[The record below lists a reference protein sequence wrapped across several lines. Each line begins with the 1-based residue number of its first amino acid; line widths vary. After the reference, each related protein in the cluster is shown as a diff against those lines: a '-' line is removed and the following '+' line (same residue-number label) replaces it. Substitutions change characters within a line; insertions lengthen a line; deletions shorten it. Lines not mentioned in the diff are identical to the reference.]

1 MKIYKIHNQSLTIL
15 CAIITV
21 CLKFMSQHKLE
32 ESSHQNIR
40 HENAD
45 WEWRTNEFGNS
56 SHLDLILPGASSRG
70 NSPTLRPK
78 RVQYYMELGTK

>member
-15 CAIITV
+15 CAIIT
-21 CLKFMSQHKLE
+21 LWMKFMSPHKLGQ
-32 ESSHQNIR
+32 SPHQNIR

-56 SHLDLILPGASSRG
+56 SHLNLILPGASNRG